1 MTVKA
6 CWESVKVEGANMFDK
21 LQALVREGN
30 VRRVIVSQRGRT
42 IAEFPL
48 TVGVVGAVL
57 APIVAAIGAMVALL
71 QDCSIHV
78 ERETPIVSDPTVVS
92 EPVSSGPTPS

>member
-6 CWESVKVEGANMFDK
+6 CWESVKVEGANMLDK

-30 VRRVIVSQRGRT
+30 VRRVTVSQRGRT

-48 TVGVVGAVL
+48 TVGVVGAVFS
-57 APIVAAIGAMVALL
+57 PILAAIGAMVALL
-71 QDCSIHV
+71 QDCTIQV
-78 ERETPIVSDPTVVS
+78 ERETVAATDLVVA
-92 EPVSSGPTPS
+92 EPVAPGPTPS